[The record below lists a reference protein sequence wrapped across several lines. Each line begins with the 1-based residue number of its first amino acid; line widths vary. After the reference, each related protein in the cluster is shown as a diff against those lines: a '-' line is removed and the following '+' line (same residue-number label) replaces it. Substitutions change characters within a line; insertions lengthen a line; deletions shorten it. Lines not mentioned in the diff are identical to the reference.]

1 MLDCKHNTG
10 MGVRKNFS
18 RVGKVDIRL
27 SISGC

>member
-1 MLDCKHNTG
+1 

-27 SISGC
+27 SISGCWRHKC